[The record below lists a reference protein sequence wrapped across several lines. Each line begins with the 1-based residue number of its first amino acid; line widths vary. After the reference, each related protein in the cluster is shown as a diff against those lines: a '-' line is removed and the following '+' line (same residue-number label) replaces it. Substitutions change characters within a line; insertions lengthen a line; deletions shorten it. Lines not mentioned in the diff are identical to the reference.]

1 LVVGDHLVGDL
12 MAGIPAV
19 DNKIGGI
26 MVKIEEVVVDQGIIK
41 ITGTGLG
48 IEIVGGKAAALAIS
62 VCYPKCT
69 EFGPRQLESIPN
81 STNWTIL
88 LSSQPGQE

>member
-1 LVVGDHLVGDL
+1 MGDL
-12 MAGIPAV
+12 MAEILVV

-26 MVKIEEVVVDQGIIK
+26 MLKIEEVVVDLGIIK
-41 ITGTGLG
+41 ITGMGLG

-69 EFGPRQLESIPN
+69 EFGPRQL
-81 STNWTIL
+81 
-88 LSSQPGQE
+88 